1 MPSEVAMDEM
11 DIRECAAAWQ
21 RLMLVGHSPAPALW
35 QGYGEGHPP
44 VRLLEGNLPT
54 DSLRW
59 AAALARLVDEGRAS
73 QPFLYPGPPDGEY
86 EIGLALAGSSG
97 KSGWSWKGA
106 AAPNIL
112 FDWSDA
118 RQRFHAQWTPAG
130 AVLKASRSW

>member
-1 MPSEVAMDEM
+1 MQ
-11 DIRECAAAWQ
+11 IN
-21 RLMLVGHSPAPALW
+21 VGSPDRIARIAIGAL
-35 QGYGEGHPP
+35 
-44 VRLLEGNLPT
+44 L
-54 DSLRW
+54 
-59 AAALARLVDEGRAS
+59 
-73 QPFLYPGPPDGEY
+73 
-86 EIGLALAGSSG
+86 IGLALAGSSG